1 MKTFLVAL
9 FPWVIAGFSAHVAS
23 PVSRVVNMMKE
34 LDKKLETE
42 AEAEKDLF
50 QKYQCWASSTV
61 SEKTAAVEK
70 ANQRM
75 SSLQTYI
82 SDVEAGKVTFTADKD
97 NLEKELKAIRS
108 ELSNITAERKEEH
121 KRYELN
127 KDDMEKAINGLKE
140 VITKLGA
147 TSLKKASLMSL
158 RGGDA
163 VARRADAKNLQK
175 GLEVS
180 EQYLSKSKRQ
190 YLHRFFGTLST
201 DRSDRDRSQAKGV
214 VDQLE
219 KVENSI
225 EGDLKEDVDKEK
237 EAEKSFAKMSELK
250 EEEKKT
256 TAALLAKLEQE
267 HAARAQAI
275 ENSKEEVEAL
285 KSQVAADEKLI
296 PEVQKA
302 LEDKK
307 SQFDER
313 SAYRLGELKAIGEAI
328 TLLTDDENR
337 DLFASS
343 FSFLQVSQS
352 QSANKALSS
361 AYSASQD
368 GRVRALMALL
378 QREDSSGAFDTVV
391 AKINDMIAL
400 LKKEDAD
407 DLEKKDTCVANK
419 AKDDAAKVKFE
430 RSVDDLKTTVSFTEA
445 KLKELQG
452 QIDTKKGEIA
462 YVEAQL
468 AKAADVRAAEKAQF
482 EKATKEDQAAVVLL
496 KEAANKI
503 SSFYSKSSFA
513 QVKALKEPADAPKT
527 WEGSYSGAGSQSTG
541 VVQMM
546 EVLIGDLQKETEV
559 AKKEEAEAEAVFQ
572 DSKKDLASQKEGLES
587 AIDELAKGKGD
598 VDSDKQDAGA
608 EMKLKTQS
616 LTALLQKMK
625 DIEPE
630 CNYYIVN
637 FAKRSKNRMTE
648 VNGLAQAKAILE
660 GSS

>member
-1 MKTFLVAL
+1 MFRLKPHSITSVLDHSGGTCGRVSRVYCAMKTFLVAL

-147 TSLKKASLMSL
+147 ASLKKASLMSL

-201 DRSDRDRSQAKGV
+201 DRDHSDRGQAKGV

-256 TAALLAKLEQE
+256 TAALLAKLEQ
-267 HAARAQAI
+267 
-275 ENSKEEVEAL
+275 
-285 KSQVAADEKLI
+285 
-296 PEVQKA
+296 
-302 LEDKK
+302 
-307 SQFDER
+307 
-313 SAYRLGELKAIGEAI
+313 
-328 TLLTDDENR
+328 
-337 DLFASS
+337 
-343 FSFLQVSQS
+343 
-352 QSANKALSS
+352 
-361 AYSASQD
+361 
-368 GRVRALMALL
+368 
-378 QREDSSGAFDTVV
+378 DSVT
-391 AKINDMIAL
+391 
-400 LKKEDAD
+400 
-407 DLEKKDTCVANK
+407 
-419 AKDDAAKVKFE
+419 
-430 RSVDDLKTTVSFTEA
+430 
-445 KLKELQG
+445 
-452 QIDTKKGEIA
+452 
-462 YVEAQL
+462 
-468 AKAADVRAAEKAQF
+468 
-482 EKATKEDQAAVVLL
+482 
-496 KEAANKI
+496 
-503 SSFYSKSSFA
+503 
-513 QVKALKEPADAPKT
+513 
-527 WEGSYSGAGSQSTG
+527 
-541 VVQMM
+541 
-546 EVLIGDLQKETEV
+546 
-559 AKKEEAEAEAVFQ
+559 
-572 DSKKDLASQKEGLES
+572 
-587 AIDELAKGKGD
+587 
-598 VDSDKQDAGA
+598 
-608 EMKLKTQS
+608 
-616 LTALLQKMK
+616 
-625 DIEPE
+625 
-630 CNYYIVN
+630 
-637 FAKRSKNRMTE
+637 
-648 VNGLAQAKAILE
+648 
-660 GSS
+660 

>member
-163 VARRADAKNLQK
+163 VARRADAKTLQK

-180 EQYLSKSKRQ
+180 EQYLSKSRRQ
-190 YLHRFFGTLST
+190 YLHRFVEGTVLAT
-201 DRSDRDRSQAKGV
+201 DRDHRDHRDRSQAKGV

-256 TAALLAKLEQE
+256 TAALLAKLEQ
-267 HAARAQAI
+267 
-275 ENSKEEVEAL
+275 
-285 KSQVAADEKLI
+285 
-296 PEVQKA
+296 
-302 LEDKK
+302 
-307 SQFDER
+307 
-313 SAYRLGELKAIGEAI
+313 
-328 TLLTDDENR
+328 
-337 DLFASS
+337 
-343 FSFLQVSQS
+343 
-352 QSANKALSS
+352 
-361 AYSASQD
+361 
-368 GRVRALMALL
+368 
-378 QREDSSGAFDTVV
+378 DSVT
-391 AKINDMIAL
+391 
-400 LKKEDAD
+400 
-407 DLEKKDTCVANK
+407 
-419 AKDDAAKVKFE
+419 
-430 RSVDDLKTTVSFTEA
+430 
-445 KLKELQG
+445 
-452 QIDTKKGEIA
+452 
-462 YVEAQL
+462 
-468 AKAADVRAAEKAQF
+468 
-482 EKATKEDQAAVVLL
+482 
-496 KEAANKI
+496 
-503 SSFYSKSSFA
+503 
-513 QVKALKEPADAPKT
+513 
-527 WEGSYSGAGSQSTG
+527 
-541 VVQMM
+541 
-546 EVLIGDLQKETEV
+546 
-559 AKKEEAEAEAVFQ
+559 
-572 DSKKDLASQKEGLES
+572 
-587 AIDELAKGKGD
+587 
-598 VDSDKQDAGA
+598 
-608 EMKLKTQS
+608 
-616 LTALLQKMK
+616 
-625 DIEPE
+625 
-630 CNYYIVN
+630 
-637 FAKRSKNRMTE
+637 
-648 VNGLAQAKAILE
+648 
-660 GSS
+660 

>member
-256 TAALLAKLEQE
+256 TATLLAKLEQ
-267 HAARAQAI
+267 
-275 ENSKEEVEAL
+275 
-285 KSQVAADEKLI
+285 
-296 PEVQKA
+296 
-302 LEDKK
+302 
-307 SQFDER
+307 
-313 SAYRLGELKAIGEAI
+313 
-328 TLLTDDENR
+328 
-337 DLFASS
+337 
-343 FSFLQVSQS
+343 
-352 QSANKALSS
+352 
-361 AYSASQD
+361 
-368 GRVRALMALL
+368 
-378 QREDSSGAFDTVV
+378 DSVT
-391 AKINDMIAL
+391 
-400 LKKEDAD
+400 
-407 DLEKKDTCVANK
+407 
-419 AKDDAAKVKFE
+419 
-430 RSVDDLKTTVSFTEA
+430 
-445 KLKELQG
+445 
-452 QIDTKKGEIA
+452 
-462 YVEAQL
+462 
-468 AKAADVRAAEKAQF
+468 
-482 EKATKEDQAAVVLL
+482 
-496 KEAANKI
+496 
-503 SSFYSKSSFA
+503 
-513 QVKALKEPADAPKT
+513 
-527 WEGSYSGAGSQSTG
+527 
-541 VVQMM
+541 
-546 EVLIGDLQKETEV
+546 
-559 AKKEEAEAEAVFQ
+559 
-572 DSKKDLASQKEGLES
+572 
-587 AIDELAKGKGD
+587 
-598 VDSDKQDAGA
+598 
-608 EMKLKTQS
+608 
-616 LTALLQKMK
+616 
-625 DIEPE
+625 
-630 CNYYIVN
+630 
-637 FAKRSKNRMTE
+637 
-648 VNGLAQAKAILE
+648 
-660 GSS
+660 